1 MPTTLPILLTRTRD
15 EDTILRKLVYRHVLA
30 ALPTPLILSI
40 AQREEVVRNGLGD
53 REPAVRAAAANLIG
67 GWVDAVGGSEKVC
80 RLVLLAHI
88 RPC

>member
-1 MPTTLPILLTRTRD
+1 M
-15 EDTILRKLVYRHVLA
+15 YRHVLA

-67 GWVDAVGGSEKVC
+67 GWVDAVGGLEKVAIAILPPLIAVGC
-80 RLVLLAHI
+80 VLVY
-88 RPC
+88 CS